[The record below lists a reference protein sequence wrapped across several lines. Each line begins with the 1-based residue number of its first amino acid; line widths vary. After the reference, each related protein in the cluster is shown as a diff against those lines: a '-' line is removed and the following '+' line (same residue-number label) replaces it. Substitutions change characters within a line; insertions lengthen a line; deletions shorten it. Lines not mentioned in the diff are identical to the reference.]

1 MERPDRG
8 EAVDQPLK
16 SMRILVVSNL
26 YPPRHV
32 GGYELCCQEAVDGL
46 RKRGHEVCVLTST
59 YGAKKPQEDGQV
71 LRWLQVD
78 IGREETPFQ
87 GRAVDVL
94 TRTIDVF
101 KKEWRNFRAFR
112 RAAKMFKPDLVYLW
126 NLTHISVSVGM
137 QAQRAGLPTCYY
149 IGDLWLSNWRSDRW
163 LSLGSGWFPPASR
176 RMVYFVRGAARFAAK
191 ISGLPCSDSLDL
203 RHVQFASEYL
213 KNETVRAGEPVGG
226 ADVLH
231 WGIDLE
237 MFPFKTKT
245 DAALRLLFVGQVVP
259 HKGLDT
265 AIEALRILVQ
275 NNKCDSLRLTIVG
288 GSVYPHYVA
297 ELRARVVSLG
307 LEKNVEFVGA
317 VARERLPQLY
327 REHDI
332 LLFPSLV
339 DEGLGMSILEAMASG
354 LVVLGTASGGSG
366 ETLIHERTGL
376 VFPKEDASTCA
387 AHVLH
392 LMKDRSLYESL
403 RHGARRAVEGYF
415 EMGRLMNDLER
426 SLQATLASR
435 EAAGFR

>member
-1 MERPDRG
+1 
-8 EAVDQPLK
+8 
-16 SMRILVVSNL
+16 MRILVVSNL
-26 YPPRHV
+26 YPPHHV
-32 GGYELCCQEAVDGL
+32 GGYELCCKEAVDGL

-59 YGAKKPQEDGQV
+59 YGVEKPQEDGQV
-71 LRWLQVD
+71 FRWLKFD
-78 IGREETPFQ
+78 IWREEGPFQ
-87 GRAVDVL
+87 GRVVDVL
-94 TRTIDVF
+94 TATIDAF

-112 RAAKMFKPDLVYLW
+112 RALKKFKPDLVYLW

-149 IGDLWLSNWRSDRW
+149 VADLWLSNWRSDRW
-163 LSLGSGWFPPASR
+163 LSLGSGWLPMASR
-176 RMVYFVRGAARFAAK
+176 RLVGFVRGTARFAAR
-191 ISGLPCSDSLDL
+191 ISGLTCADSLDL
-203 RHVQFASEYL
+203 RHVQFASEFL
-213 KNETVRAGEPVGG
+213 KNETCRAGEPVGR

-231 WGIDLE
+231 WGIDLD
-237 MFPFKTKT
+237 MFTFKPKS
-245 DAALRLLFVGQVVP
+245 DAPVRLLFVGQVVP

-275 NNKCDSLRLTIVG
+275 DDKCLSLRLTIVG
-288 GSVYPHYVA
+288 GSVYPHYVS

-307 LEKNVEFVGA
+307 LDGNVDFVGE
-317 VARERLPQLY
+317 VARERLPQFY

-376 VFPKEDASTCA
+376 VFPKEDASACA
-387 AHVLH
+387 AHVRH
-392 LMKDRSLYESL
+392 LMKDRSLYEGL
-403 RHGARRAVEGYF
+403 RNGGRRAVEDRF

-426 SLQATLASR
+426 SLQSALASR
-435 EAAGFR
+435 DAGGFH